1 MYCINC
7 GVKLADTEKV
17 CPLCN
22 TTVYHPD
29 LVREDVRPLYPEN
42 RRPKLKAGSGAL
54 CGAILILLFIP
65 LLVTFL
71 ADYHFDKSLNWFG
84 FVAGALLV
92 AYVTFALPLW
102 FRRPNPVIF
111 VPCSFA
117 AAIAYVLYVDLA
129 TGGTWFLSFAF
140 PVSGGFC
147 LIVCTVVTLCRY
159 IRRGRLYI
167 LGGATVALGAFMLL
181 IEFLM
186 TVTFSLPFVGWSIY
200 PLAGFVLIGGALI
213 YLGIN
218 SSARAVMARKLFF

>member
-29 LVREDVRPLYPEN
+29 LARENVRPLYPEN

-65 LLVTFL
+65 LVITFL
-71 ADYHFDKSLNWFG
+71 ADYHFDKTLGWFG

-117 AAIAYVLYVDLA
+117 TAIAYLLYVNVA
-129 TGGTWFLSFAF
+129 TNGGWFLSFAF
-140 PVSGGFC
+140 PVAGGFC
-147 LIVCTVVTLCRY
+147 LIVSTVVTLCRY

-167 LGGATVALGAFMLL
+167 VGGAVVALGAFMLL

-186 TVTFSLPFVGWSIY
+186 TVTFPLSFIGWSIY
-200 PLAGFVLIGGALI
+200 PLVGLVLIGGALI
-213 YLGIN
+213 YLGIDR
-218 SSARAVMARKLFF
+218 SARAVMERKLFF

>member
-117 AAIAYVLYVDLA
+117 AAIAYVSQSIFSIAVKFGIKLYD
-129 TGGTWFLSFAF
+129 
-140 PVSGGFC
+140 
-147 LIVCTVVTLCRY
+147 
-159 IRRGRLYI
+159 
-167 LGGATVALGAFMLL
+167 
-181 IEFLM
+181 
-186 TVTFSLPFVGWSIY
+186 
-200 PLAGFVLIGGALI
+200 
-213 YLGIN
+213 
-218 SSARAVMARKLFF
+218 

>member
-29 LVREDVRPLYPEN
+29 LVRENVRPLYPEN
-42 RRPKLKAGSGAL
+42 RRPRLKAGSGAL
-54 CGAILILLFIP
+54 CGAILILLCIP

-71 ADYHFDKSLNWFG
+71 ADYHFDKSLGWFG

-117 AAIAYVLYVDLA
+117 AAIVYLLYVDLA
-129 TGGTWFLSFAF
+129 TGGRWFMSFAF
-140 PVSGGFC
+140 PVAGGLC
-147 LIVCTVVTLCRY
+147 LITSAVVTLCRY
-159 IRRGRLYI
+159 LRRGRLYI
-167 LGGATVALGAFMLL
+167 VGGAVVALGAFMLL

-186 TVTFSLPFVGWSIY
+186 TLTFSLPFIGWSIY
-200 PLAGFVLIGGALI
+200 PLAGLVLIGGVLL

-218 SSARAVMARKLFF
+218 SSARAVMERKLFF